1 MVVQVDDWDADADGS
16 TLEPPPT
23 HRAHIALALAHVVI
37 TITPH
42 VAIVG
47 APTHRWTRRAF
58 SGKYHRF
65 NENVRILSRVVAVV
79 VAHRRRRLDGGLVF
93 NLSVDMFA
101 SRSVVRAPARA
112 SVTSRRCRGSM
123 HSVAVVRCAASREDD
138 ATASMARVGGVHAN
152 LARAVV
158 VGALMMTTA
167 GAGADAARADG
178 DVELNVEA
186 LYAAATTTS
195 AASEAA
201 VRDTSSTYAVNWK
214 DLLDAPEATAS
225 GSKKAKASKA
235 SAPVP
240 APAPAP
246 AVVKAQEKKEQEMRQ
261 VNSAKSQREEYAA
274 AQRAEKNAAKKA
286 RDEAVMAKVE
296 ARRAEQRAVLAE
308 RERQAAEDLAKFQ
321 AERAEQRARMEALA
335 ASKRSTSPAVTAPVP
350 KTKKPAASTKSAA
363 AKKSTAKASAATK
376 KKTTTTVAKA
386 AKKSAPVYT
395 QRKSKPAKKRTNKGA
410 IDRYSLRNT
419 RKQRGGSPLALPGF
433 IALAGF
439 TYYLLLQEEED

>member
-1 MVVQVDDWDADADGS
+1 VF
-16 TLEPPPT
+16 T
-23 HRAHIALALAHVVI
+23 
-37 TITPH
+37 
-42 VAIVG
+42 
-47 APTHRWTRRAF
+47 
-58 SGKYHRF
+58 GKYHRI
-65 NENVRILSRVVAVV
+65 NENVRILSRVDAVV
-79 VAHRRRRLDGGLVF
+79 VAHHRRRRLDAGLVF
-93 NLSVDMFA
+93 NSTVDMYA
-101 SRSVVRAPARA
+101 SRSVVRAPVRA

-123 HSVAVVRCAASREDD
+123 HRTQHSVAVVRCAASCEDD
-138 ATASMARVGGVHAN
+138 ATASMARVDGVHAN

-158 VGALMMTTA
+158 VGALIMTTA

-201 VRDTSSTYAVNWK
+201 VRDTTSTYTVNWK
-214 DLLDAPEATAS
+214 DLLDAPEVTAS
-225 GSKKAKASKA
+225 GSKKAKASKGA
-235 SAPVP
+235 S

-335 ASKRSTSPAVTAPVP
+335 ASKRSTSPVVTAPVP

-363 AKKSTAKASAATK
+363 AKKSTAKASTATK
-376 KKTTTTVAKA
+376 KKTTTVTKA
-386 AKKSAPVYT
+386 AKKSAPVYK
-395 QRKSKPAKKRTNKGA
+395 QRKSKPAKKRTNTGA

>member
-1 MVVQVDDWDADADGS
+1 M
-16 TLEPPPT
+16 
-23 HRAHIALALAHVVI
+23 
-37 TITPH
+37 
-42 VAIVG
+42 
-47 APTHRWTRRAF
+47 
-58 SGKYHRF
+58 Y
-65 NENVRILSRVVAVV
+65 
-79 VAHRRRRLDGGLVF
+79 
-93 NLSVDMFA
+93 A
-101 SRSVVRAPARA
+101 SRSVVRAPVRA

-123 HSVAVVRCAASREDD
+123 RRTQHSVAVVQCAVSREDE
-138 ATASMARVGGVHAN
+138 AAASVARVGGVHAN

-201 VRDTSSTYAVNWK
+201 VRDTSSTYTVNWK
-214 DLLDAPEATAS
+214 DLLDAPEVTAS
-225 GSKKAKASKA
+225 GSKKAKASKGA
-235 SAPVP
+235 SAPVR

-261 VNSAKSQREEYAA
+261 VNLAKSQREEYAA

-321 AERAEQRARMEALA
+321 AERAEQRARMDALA
-335 ASKRSTSPAVTAPVP
+335 AVKRSTSPAMTAPVP
-350 KTKKPAASTKSAA
+350 KTKKPAALTKSAA
-363 AKKSTAKASAATK
+363 AKKSTAKASPATK
-376 KKTTTTVAKA
+376 KKTNTVAKA
-386 AKKSAPVYT
+386 AKKSAPVYK
-395 QRKSKPAKKRTNKGA
+395 QRKSKPAKKRTNTGA

>member
-1 MVVQVDDWDADADGS
+1 M
-16 TLEPPPT
+16 
-23 HRAHIALALAHVVI
+23 
-37 TITPH
+37 
-42 VAIVG
+42 
-47 APTHRWTRRAF
+47 RR
-58 SGKYHRF
+58 
-65 NENVRILSRVVAVV
+65 
-79 VAHRRRRLDGGLVF
+79 
-93 NLSVDMFA
+93 
-101 SRSVVRAPARA
+101 
-112 SVTSRRCRGSM
+112 TQ
-123 HSVAVVRCAASREDD
+123 HSVAVVQCAVSCEDEAAASV
-138 ATASMARVGGVHAN
+138 ARVGGVHAN

-201 VRDTSSTYAVNWK
+201 VRDTSSTYTVNWK
-214 DLLDAPEATAS
+214 DLLDAPEVTAS
-225 GSKKAKASKA
+225 GSKKAKASKGA
-235 SAPVP
+235 SAPVR

-261 VNSAKSQREEYAA
+261 VNLAKSQREEYAA

-321 AERAEQRARMEALA
+321 AERAEQRARMDALA
-335 ASKRSTSPAVTAPVP
+335 AVKRSTSPAMTAPVP
-350 KTKKPAASTKSAA
+350 KTKKPAALTKSAA
-363 AKKSTAKASAATK
+363 AKKSTAKASTATK
-376 KKTTTTVAKA
+376 KKTNTVAKA
-386 AKKSAPVYT
+386 AKKSAPVYK
-395 QRKSKPAKKRTNKGA
+395 QRKSKPAKKRTNTGA